1 MRVGLVGCVKSK
13 GSAPVAAQD
22 LYTSA
27 PFRGRRAF
35 VELSCEAWYILS
47 AEHGLVAPDEV
58 LAPYDRTLS
67 GASRDEK
74 RRWSERVLVQIDDL
88 GLSLTSTTFEVHAG
102 AEYRGF
108 GLVAG
113 LEGRGA
119 RVEVPTAHLSQGQQ
133 LAFYAASPPSPRPRP
148 TRIRLAPA
156 LQRNSYA
163 PLSEYL
169 ARVGVAEVRLDLTAI
184 ERILGRS
191 LPASARKHRA
201 WWSNDSAGTHSHA
214 RAWMGVGWH
223 VESLDLS
230 VGVVQFRKGCQ

>member
-13 GSAPVAAQD
+13 QSSPATARD

-27 PFRGRRAF
+27 LFRFRRAF
-35 VELSCEAWYILS
+35 VERSCEAWYVLS
-47 AEHGLVAPDEV
+47 AEHGLVSPDRV
-58 LAPYDRTLS
+58 LVPYDKTLS
-67 GASRDEK
+67 GARRDTK
-74 RRWSERVLVQIDDL
+74 RRWSDQVLSQIDAL
-88 GLSLTSTTFEVHAG
+88 GLDLANTLFEIHAG
-102 AEYRGF
+102 AEYRDF

-133 LAFYAASPPSPRPRP
+133 LAFYAASPPPPRPRP
-148 TRIRLAPA
+148 TRLRLAAAP
-156 LQRNSYA
+156 QRSSYA

-201 WWSNDSAGTHSHA
+201 WWSNESAGTHSHA
-214 RAWMGVGWH
+214 RAWLGVGWH

-230 VGVVQFRKGCQ
+230 AGVVQFRKGCQ